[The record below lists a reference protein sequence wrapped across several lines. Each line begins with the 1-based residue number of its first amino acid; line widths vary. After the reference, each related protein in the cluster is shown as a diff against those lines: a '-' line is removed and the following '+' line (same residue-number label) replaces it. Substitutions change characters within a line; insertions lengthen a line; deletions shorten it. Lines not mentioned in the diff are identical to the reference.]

1 MAPQT
6 VATVVFHGD
15 LQRFGR
21 RFTLYVTT
29 AGEAIHA
36 LVMQLPG
43 LRAHISPGHYQLR
56 VAGSDVS
63 ESSLARRLNEPL
75 PDGAVVHLVPRV
87 RGAAKGGLIQTIAGA
102 ALIVAGVAVSVMS
115 FGSASLLG
123 GAMISAGIGMM
134 VGGVIQMLTP
144 VPKTPGNTLTDN
156 GKQHTY
162 YSSLDNA
169 VAQGNALPVV
179 YGEMVVGSR
188 VISQELMVWDE

>member
-1 MAPQT
+1 

-29 AGEAIHA
+29 AGEAIRA

-56 VAGSDVS
+56 VAGADVS
-63 ESSLARRLNEPL
+63 EGMLARRLNEPL
-75 PDGAVVHLVPRV
+75 PYGAVIHLVPRV
-87 RGAAKGGLIQTIAGA
+87 AGAAKGGLLQIVVGAVMIA
-102 ALIVAGVAVSVMS
+102 
-115 FGSASLLG
+115 SAFFTG
-123 GAMISAGIGMM
+123 GASIAAWGAMSAAMFAGGVSMM
-134 VGGVIQMLTP
+134 VGGISLMLTP
-144 VPKTPGNTLTDN
+144 VTKTQLMKTTDN

-162 YSSLDNA
+162 FSSLDNA
-169 VAQGNALPVV
+169 VAQGNAIPVV